1 MSKLKASI
9 AAAIAIVVLPSM
21 AGAQVPA
28 ARTDVPKTVSAK
40 QASPAPTSSGNPTQ
54 PSAAPQASEIRAGDE
69 GNAANGAGQASPG
82 VQPPPIAP
90 GASGALPQ
98 AVRPPTVAYP
108 GAIAPSGEGEVLQE
122 GNASDVEERR
132 ASETTGPAK
141 TYSYRFIAT
150 VDVANVLWRSG
161 RGNDLFS
168 EKEASW
174 RLGIGIGYDLLQLP
188 EHLVLALE
196 AGYLG
201 EPAHGDNL
209 NPIAGSLQGSLS
221 ASTVLLGTSLRWGVT
236 PWMAPYARLGLLA
249 GRVSMDIDTDSN
261 ANASSASESWSHH
274 KWTEGALL
282 GAGLMMNLLPQARV
296 NLGLLLEGGLWLQ
309 RDVTMDL
316 TRDLPNGAIATSGAR
331 LGTLENTG
339 PYFRLAGVLRF

>member
-1 MSKLKASI
+1 MSKLKESI

-28 ARTDVPKTVSAK
+28 ARTDVPKSVAAK
-40 QASPAPTSSGNPTQ
+40 QAGPVPNAGGSPN
-54 PSAAPQASEIRAGDE
+54 QASPVPQSAETRAGDE
-69 GNAANGAGQASPG
+69 GNAVIGSGNVSP
-82 VQPPPIAP
+82 VAQPTPVAP
-90 GASGALPQ
+90 GASAAPPD
-98 AVRPPTVAYP
+98 AYRPPTAVYP
-108 GAIAPSGEGEVLQE
+108 GAADAPVAGNTVQQEDGASG
-122 GNASDVEERR
+122 VEPR
-132 ASETTGPAK
+132 ASEVTGPAK
-141 TYSYRFIAT
+141 TFGYRFIAT

-168 EKEASW
+168 DKQASW
-174 RLGIGIGYDLLQLP
+174 RLGIGIGYDLLELP

-201 EPAHGDNL
+201 EPAHGDTL
-209 NPIAGSLQGSLS
+209 NPIAGSLRGSLS
-221 ASTVLLGTSLRWGVT
+221 TSTGLLATSLRWAVT

-249 GRVSMDIDTDSN
+249 SRVSMDIDADSN
-261 ANASSASESWSHH
+261 ANVNSASESWSHH

-296 NLGLLLEGGLWLQ
+296 NFGLLLEGGLWLQ
-309 RDVTMDL
+309 RDVAMEL
-316 TRDLPNGAIATSGAR
+316 TRDLPSGAIATSGAQI
-331 LGTLENTG
+331 GTLENTG